1 MWVGEVV
8 EVVVVKVKLRTATV
22 GRGKKPSLEGKNF
35 LKMNF
40 CVWVA
45 ESERS
50 ILHLFRGSNDR
61 Y

>member
-1 MWVGEVV
+1 M
-8 EVVVVKVKLRTATV
+8 VKVKLRTATV
-22 GRGKKPSLEGKNF
+22 GRGKNLLLRGKFF